1 MENTKSIYNYTNESV
16 IAITNALKIK
26 PDDKI
31 ISICSCGAQPLS
43 LIENLNGNGSMLSI
57 DWNPHQIDFTKMVIN
72 YIKKNNL
79 KKLKELNL
87 TPKDKDYFL
96 NEGRLRRI
104 KTNLKKLEFKV
115 MDISKEKIKINKKFN
130 KAYFSNADVNL

>member
-1 MENTKSIYNYTNESV
+1 
-16 IAITNALKIK
+16 
-26 PDDKI
+26 
-31 ISICSCGAQPLS
+31 
-43 LIENLNGNGSMLSI
+43 MLSI

-104 KTNLKKLEFKV
+104 KTN
-115 MDISKEKIKINKKFN
+115 KEIRI
-130 KAYFSNADVNL
+130 